1 MCILHRSQSS
11 CLNSERPNCMMVEVS
26 DPKGSEMS
34 QSLPLDTVRVQLP
47 PPLPVPDDISLSLT

>member
-1 MCILHRSQSS
+1 
-11 CLNSERPNCMMVEVS
+11 MMVEGS